1 MMVRTD
7 VNQGRFNERV
17 WHITIAK
24 CVAVLGFVLA
34 CTTMNTGAR
43 YFAMCAFATGVYAV
57 NSVILGWVS
66 TTCGQTREKKAVSLA
81 IVNMFASISGIY
93 SPVSSLTL
101 PPCVLFLG
109 SYIAAH

>member
-1 MMVRTD
+1 MIRTD
-7 VNQGRFNERV
+7 VKKGRFNERV

-93 SPVSSLTL
+93 SPVSPLIL
-101 PPCVLFLG
+101 LICVGALECHATG
-109 SYIAAH
+109 H